1 MNLKLDGKH
10 ALITGASKGI
20 GFACAMRLAQEG
32 CNVRLVARTEVDL
45 EAAKQRIAQHS
56 RVEVK
61 IFPCD
66 LSQGEA
72 ARALMAANRDIDI
85 LINNAGAIP
94 NGDIASI
101 DEAAWREAWDLK
113 VFGYINTCR
122 EAFTAMK
129 ERGTGVI
136 INIIGVGGERP
147 TPGYIVG
154 GAGNSALMA
163 LSRALGSDSL
173 KYGVRVIGVNPGLI
187 RTERLRT
194 QMQRLAKLKF
204 GDESRWQ
211 ELVNPELPPGEPENI
226 ADTVALL
233 ASDLSGYTTG
243 TIVTID
249 GGASARFA

>member
-72 ARALMAANRDIDI
+72 AR
-85 LINNAGAIP
+85 
-94 NGDIASI
+94 
-101 DEAAWREAWDLK
+101 
-113 VFGYINTCR
+113 
-122 EAFTAMK
+122 
-129 ERGTGVI
+129 
-136 INIIGVGGERP
+136 
-147 TPGYIVG
+147 
-154 GAGNSALMA
+154 ALMA